1 MMSFK
6 VSIVSVI
13 GIMHVV
19 SGASPIIEMVGHT
32 FKSPVTFDNGLS
44 SWFLSGASMAL
55 DKSVQ
60 ITPPI
65 IRKHGFMFHTGEVE
79 TSHFITTLEL
89 DVAPVVSASAYDLPG
104 DQSFAFWFTTQNVSD
119 ALAKFA
125 SSNDQADW
133 SPGLSAAGF
142 GMNGVIPPSFS
153 GLGVVFTSKGHVS
166 VVSSDGSRPAT
177 AFNQM
182 DPSINTVKDFNFR
195 KPGVKLT
202 LSFNRNRQSFSMYLS
217 DNDGQRSQL
226 AVTSEHI
233 PSKGYLGMTA
243 FSGSSGKPDRWSIR
257 SMRSINLDMKAGTGE
272 DSKKSELG
280 DLEAKLEKKNLHIDD
295 LIINSDEAAE
305 DAHWIEDPENQ
316 IKDVHK
322 AISIVSEYLS
332 DTRYRDQSLIRSMS
346 DLQSRADA
354 LEELINELRVE
365 MKYTFI
371 EHGAGDSGSGAGL
384 MNEVRGLKELIKA
397 HSDDN
402 KAIAELKDKIK
413 LMSTAGEEN
422 GQVADDEDP
431 ELYKKLLHANDELEA
446 EVVNI
451 NFTANLAIGVFG
463 LVVLVLGLLLYVK
476 MRQYEKK
483 HFL

>member
-1 MMSFK
+1 MRKAHYGLLSLL
-6 VSIVSVI
+6 SLLHQATA
-13 GIMHVV
+13 G
-19 SGASPIIEMVGHT
+19 SPIIEMVGHS
-32 FKSPVTFDNGLS
+32 FKSPITFENGLS
-44 SWFLSGASMAL
+44 SWFVSGASMAL

-60 ITPPI
+60 VLPPI
-65 IRKHGFMFHTGEVE
+65 TRKHGYMFHVGEIE
-79 TSHFITTLEL
+79 TSHFLSTIEV
-89 DVAPVVSASAYDLPG
+89 DIAPVIEASSYDVPN
-104 DQSFAFWFTTQNVSD
+104 DQAFGIWYTTQNVSD
-119 ALAKFA
+119 ALSKFA

-133 SPGLSAAGF
+133 TPGLQSVGF
-142 GMNGVIPPSFS
+142 GLRGVIPPSFN
-153 GLGVVFTSKGHVS
+153 GVGVVFSSKGYVS
-166 VVSSDGSRPAT
+166 VITSDGSRSASSFENLESS
-177 AFNQM
+177 ANL
-182 DPSINTVKDFNFR
+182 IKDFNFR
-195 KPGVKLT
+195 KPGVKVT
-202 LSFNRNRQSFSMYLS
+202 LSFNKNRKSFSVYLS
-217 DNDGQRSQL
+217 DNEGKRGQVVVS
-226 AVTSEHI
+226 TDHI

-243 FSGSSGKPDRWSIR
+243 YSGSSGKPDRYSVR

-272 DSKKSELG
+272 DSRRSELS

-295 LIINSDEAAE
+295 LITNPDEG
-305 DAHWIEDPENQ
+305 DDSHWSEDPDHQ

-322 AISIVSEYLS
+322 AISIISEYLS

-371 EHGAGDSGSGAGL
+371 ENGNGGSANL
-384 MNEVRGLKELIKA
+384 VNEVRGLKELIQA

-402 KAIAELKDKIK
+402 KAISDLKDKIK
-413 LMSTAGEEN
+413 VMSTDG
-422 GQVADDEDP
+422 GQVSDDDP
-431 ELYKKLLHANDELEA
+431 ELYQKLISASDELEA

-463 LVVLVLGLLLYVK
+463 LVVLMLGLLMYVK